1 MADKGVNY
9 SPAVIDPP
17 SFPSHLL
24 SCLSGHNTIKRNFF
38 MTIILALSLLSYSG
52 TGEMMSVT
60 YSYRRNSVTA

>member
-1 MADKGVNY
+1 MADKGVYY

-17 SFPSHLL
+17 SFSSHLL

-38 MTIILALSLLSYSG
+38 MIIIMALSLLSYSG
-52 TGEMMSVT
+52 AGEMTSMT